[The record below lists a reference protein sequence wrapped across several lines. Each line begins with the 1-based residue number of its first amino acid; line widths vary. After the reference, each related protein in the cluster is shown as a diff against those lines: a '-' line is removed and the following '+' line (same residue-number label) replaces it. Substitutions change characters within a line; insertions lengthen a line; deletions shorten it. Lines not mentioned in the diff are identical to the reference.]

1 MSNSNKRRS
10 DVTTEIVVG
19 AFMFTILVVLLTITV
34 VISQNRFFQDTYRIE
49 TVFPDVG
56 GLKEGEGVFL
66 RGVKI
71 GNVVNIEIA
80 EGLDGVRVTMR
91 LSRDITLY
99 EDYRM
104 FVEPSSMLGGMRMVL
119 DEGSHYLDE
128 VPREK
133 FDNLQGQGSRDLLG
147 EATETIEMIREA
159 LVDDGA
165 LDNLNKLSENL
176 ASISEKMAGGE
187 GTVGRLIQDDT
198 LYTEARDLVASLNH
212 SATNLQQVAKDA
224 RMVSSRLVEG
234 KGMVGKLLSADE
246 GSYNNLTNTL
256 EQVSRASG
264 DARKVLARVER
275 GEGTLGKLLSGDDQ
289 LYNDFKDAV
298 ANLKDFSG
306 SLAEEKGT
314 VGRLIRD
321 DTLYI
326 KIEALVEEAR
336 ATIDDFRETS
346 PITTFSS
353 VFFGAF

>member
-1 MSNSNKRRS
+1 MSTSNKRRS

-34 VISQNRFFQDTYRIE
+34 VISQNRFFQDSYRIE

-71 GNVVNIEIA
+71 GNVEGIEIA
-80 EGLDGVRVTMR
+80 EGLDGVRVIMR
-91 LSRDITLY
+91 LNRDIVLY
-99 EDYRM
+99 EDYQM
-104 FVEPSSMLGGMRMVL
+104 FVEPSSMLGGMRMIL
-119 DEGSHYLDE
+119 DEGSHQLGEIPKERY
-128 VPREK
+128 
-133 FDNLQGQGSRDLLG
+133 DNLDGQGPRDLLS
-147 EATETIEMIREA
+147 EATETIEMIRKA
-159 LVDDGA
+159 LVDDGT
-165 LDNLNKLSENL
+165 LENLNKLSENL
-176 ASISEKMAGGE
+176 AGVSEKVARGE
-187 GTVGRLIQDDT
+187 GTVGRLVQDES
-198 LYTEARDLVASLNH
+198 LYNEARDLVATLNH
-212 SATNLQQVAKDA
+212 SATDLRQLAKDA
-224 RMVSSRLVEG
+224 RAVGSRLAEG

-246 GSYNNLTNTL
+246 GAYNSLTNTL
-256 EQVSRASG
+256 EQVSLAG
-264 DARKVLARVER
+264 ADARKVLGRVER

-289 LYNDFKDAV
+289 MYRDLEDTMANFKE
-298 ANLKDFSG
+298 FSG
-306 SLAEEKGT
+306 SLAEGEGT
-314 VGRLIRD
+314 VSRLIKD